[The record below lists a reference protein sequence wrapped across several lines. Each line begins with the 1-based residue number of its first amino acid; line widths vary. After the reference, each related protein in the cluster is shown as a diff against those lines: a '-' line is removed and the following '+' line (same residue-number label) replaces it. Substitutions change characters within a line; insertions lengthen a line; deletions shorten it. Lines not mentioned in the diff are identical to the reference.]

1 MKKYLIPGL
10 AGTSLILAVALA
22 YTLGANTDRYGF
34 DENQAVVAH
43 QEWNTQM
50 MSNGRFDSNDRG
62 NMMTTENSHDIQ
74 FTTAD
79 YSLDGYSVSMDEL
92 ESMMTVLINDEYKAR
107 AEYEAIIDEFG
118 EQAPF
123 TNLVRAET
131 NHINALANLFENYG
145 LEVPEDNGASVA
157 VVPDTLQEAY
167 EIGVEAEIANAALY
181 EEYLSQDLPNA
192 VETVFTNLMNA
203 SAEKHLPTFEA
214 YASGDISSLSSQH
227 GSSMGGHGRR

>member
-22 YTLGANTDRYGF
+22 YSLGAHTDRYGVE
-34 DENQAVVAH
+34 ENQFAVAH
-43 QEWNTQM
+43 QEWDTQM

-62 NMMTTENSHDIQ
+62 NMMTTENSHEIQ
-74 FTTAD
+74 FTTDD
-79 YSLDGYSVSMDEL
+79 YDLDGYSVSIDEL

-107 AEYEAIIDEFG
+107 AEYEAIVDEFG

-123 TNLVRAET
+123 TNLIRAET
-131 NHINALANLFENYG
+131 NHINALTNLFEMYG
-145 LEVPEDNGASVA
+145 LDVPEDNGASVA
-157 VVPDTLQEAY
+157 VVPDSLQEAY

-181 EEYLSQDLPNA
+181 ENYLSQDLPNA